1 MPTQTPPTAPNP
13 PAPKAGHPLTPRVIR
28 LFRPYRPQAIIVILT
43 ILTTAT
49 LGVINPMLIQTV
61 FDDGLGIQTTAGP
74 NLPLLWTLGAIMITI
89 AAANAALGVYQTY
102 MTNKIGQYV
111 MRDLRNAVYAHLQGM
126 SLRFFTATRTGE
138 IQSRVA
144 NDIGGIQTVVTTT
157 LSDTIANLAILAS
170 TLTAML
176 IISWQLTIVAIATV
190 PLYFFAAQW
199 VGRKRRQIT
208 AATQKSQAEMTV
220 ITQETLSV
228 SGIMLT
234 KLFGRQQ
241 TELDNFRHHN
251 QQLSDL
257 TIRQQMI
264 GHAFFAIV
272 MAFLSAS
279 PVAIYLLAGYL
290 MSGDGPPT
298 VTAGAVIA
306 FTVLQNRLYFPVGR
320 LLQVSV
326 ELQSSMA
333 MFDRIFNYLDLT
345 HEITDSPTARPQP
358 PQTITGEITLE
369 SVQLTYTPTS
379 SPDDTT
385 TTPHRNP
392 TPAAAPHTNP
402 PTNPQTNPHA
412 APSIRPAAAPAT
424 VPQTNPAAVPQT
436 NPAAYTA
443 TAPATA
449 AQTTPAAAVQT
460 DPATAPYTN
469 PQINPSAAAQTNQSV
484 APYTNPSAA
493 PPTGP
498 SVYTD
503 TATPTSPAA
512 QPTNPAAA
520 PHTNPAAAPPTA
532 PAAAPQTS
540 PATAPQTRP
549 AAYTDTA
556 APTSPAAAAAPQIS
570 PGATQQ
576 TDSTAASHL
585 DPAAASQ
592 IDPAAA
598 PQTNP
603 SDALQTAPAAVPH
616 TAPAAAPPTDP
627 TAAPYTN
634 PAAYTDTAPQI
645 NPAAIPQTSPRA
657 ALQTDPVA
665 APQTGPAAVPHTNPA
680 AAPPTNPAANSQINP
695 PAVPHTNQGAVPH
708 TSPVAAPP
716 TDLAATLQTT
726 PSANPQ
732 INPPA
737 AAPTTPTAARHT
749 APSAAPQTN
758 PAAAPYTSLDAVPH
772 NSPATAPQTGPQTG
786 PAAVPYTNPAA
797 ALPTDPATPQI
808 TPAAVPQP
816 TPAAYT
822 DPTPAANPHINPAT
836 APQTDP
842 VVASQTGPAA
852 VPHTNPAAAPPTDP
866 AANPQTNPAAVPQ
879 TSLGAAIQTDP
890 AVAPQITPAAAPYT
904 NPAAYTDP
912 TPAASPHINP
922 ATAPHTN
929 PAAAPYTAP
938 HADLNNITEATPTP
952 WALNGISL
960 HIPPG
965 QLAAFVGPSGAG
977 KTTIASLIPR
987 LYDPTHGA
995 VRIDGIDV
1003 REIPLKDLAQ
1013 IVGYVTQESYL
1024 FHATLEKNLRYAR
1037 PNATQQEIIAAA
1049 QAAHIHDRIVQ
1060 LPQGYQTIVGE
1071 RGYRLSGG
1079 ERQRL
1084 SIARAIL
1091 HQPRILILDEAT
1103 SALDTASERTVQ
1115 TALKPLMQNRTTL
1128 IIAHRL
1134 STIISA
1140 DIIYV
1145 INHGQIAEQGTHHQ
1159 LLTQNG
1165 LYTQLYQQQYHNG
1178 QIEAHCQDGT
1188 INTDGTITPI
1198 PPP

>member
-1 MPTQTPPTAPNP
+1 MPTQTQPTAPNP
-13 PAPKAGHPLTPRVIR
+13 PAPQAGQPLLPRVIR
-28 LFRPYRPQAIIVILT
+28 LFQPYRPQSIIVILT

-61 FDDGLGIQTTAGP
+61 FDDGLGIQTTTGP

-89 AAANAALGVYQTY
+89 AAINAALGVYQTY

-190 PLYFFAAQW
+190 PLYFFMAQW

-298 VTAGAVIA
+298 VTPGAVIA

-345 HEITDSPTARPQP
+345 HEITDSPTARPHP

-385 TTPHRNP
+385 TTPHGNP
-392 TPAAAPHTNP
+392 TPAVNP
-402 PTNPQTNPHA
+402 NNNP
-412 APSIRPAAAPAT
+412 
-424 VPQTNPAAVPQT
+424 
-436 NPAAYTA
+436 
-443 TAPATA
+443 
-449 AQTTPAAAVQT
+449 
-460 DPATAPYTN
+460 
-469 PQINPSAAAQTNQSV
+469 
-484 APYTNPSAA
+484 
-493 PPTGP
+493 G
-498 SVYTD
+498 
-503 TATPTSPAA
+503 
-512 QPTNPAAA
+512 
-520 PHTNPAAAPPTA
+520 
-532 PAAAPQTS
+532 AAPQTGS
-540 PATAPQTRP
+540 NNNRT
-549 AAYTDTA
+549 
-556 APTSPAAAAAPQIS
+556 
-570 PGATQQ
+570 
-576 TDSTAASHL
+576 
-585 DPAAASQ
+585 
-592 IDPAAA
+592 
-598 PQTNP
+598 
-603 SDALQTAPAAVPH
+603 
-616 TAPAAAPPTDP
+616 AAPPTDSNNNP
-627 TAAPYTN
+627 SAARHTHKN
-634 PAAYTDTAPQI
+634 
-645 NPAAIPQTSPRA
+645 
-657 ALQTDPVA
+657 
-665 APQTGPAAVPHTNPA
+665 TNPA
-680 AAPPTNPAANSQINP
+680 AAPPTNPAA
-695 PAVPHTNQGAVPH
+695 
-708 TSPVAAPP
+708 
-716 TDLAATLQTT
+716 
-726 PSANPQ
+726 
-732 INPPA
+732 
-737 AAPTTPTAARHT
+737 
-749 APSAAPQTN
+749 
-758 PAAAPYTSLDAVPH
+758 APY
-772 NSPATAPQTGPQTG
+772 
-786 PAAVPYTNPAA
+786 
-797 ALPTDPATPQI
+797 I
-808 TPAAVPQP
+808 T
-816 TPAAYT
+816 
-822 DPTPAANPHINPAT
+822 
-836 APQTDP
+836 
-842 VVASQTGPAA
+842 
-852 VPHTNPAAAPPTDP
+852 
-866 AANPQTNPAAVPQ
+866 
-879 TSLGAAIQTDP
+879 
-890 AVAPQITPAAAPYT
+890 
-904 NPAAYTDP
+904 
-912 TPAASPHINP
+912 
-922 ATAPHTN
+922 
-929 PAAAPYTAP
+929 P
-938 HADLNNITEATPTP
+938 HADLNNITEATPNPP

-987 LYDPTHGA
+987 LYDVTHGA

-1049 QAAHIHDRIVQ
+1049 QAAHIHDRIMQ

-1103 SALDTASERTVQ
+1103 SSLDTASERTVQ

-1178 QIEAHCQDGT
+1178 QIEAHCQDGI

-1198 PPP
+1198 SPR

>member
-1 MPTQTPPTAPNP
+1 MPTQTQPAAPNS
-13 PAPKAGHPLTPRVIR
+13 PAPQAGQPLTPRVIR
-28 LFRPYRPQAIIVILT
+28 LFQPYRPQAILVILT

-61 FDDGLGIQTTAGP
+61 FDDGLGIQTATGP
-74 NLPLLWTLGAIMITI
+74 NLPLLWTLAAIMITI
-89 AAANAALGVYQTY
+89 AAINAALGVYQTY

-190 PLYFFAAQW
+190 PFYFIMAQW

-298 VTAGAVIA
+298 VTPGAVIA

-369 SVQLTYTPTS
+369 SVQLTYTPT
-379 SPDDTT
+379 PNPNADDTT
-385 TTPHRNP
+385 TTPHRNT

-402 PTNPQTNPHA
+402 PTNPQTNPPA

-424 VPQTNPAAVPQT
+424 APQTNPAAVPQT

-449 AQTTPAAAVQT
+449 PQTTPTAAEQT
-460 DPATAPYTN
+460 APATAPYTN

-484 APYTNPSAA
+484 ASYTNPSAA
-493 PPTGP
+493 PPPGP

-512 QPTNPAAA
+512 QPTNPAAV

-532 PAAAPQTS
+532 PAAYTDTTPQTGPAAAAPQTGS
-540 PATAPQTRP
+540 GATQQTYP
-549 AAYTDTA
+549 AAASHPD
-556 APTSPAAAAAPQIS
+556 PAAAPQIS
-570 PGATQQ
+570 QGATQQ
-576 TDSTAASHL
+576 TDSTAAPHP
-585 DPAAASQ
+585 DPAAAPHTNLAAASQ
-592 IDPAAA
+592 INSPTGPPTRQATAPPATLAAPPTNPVDA
-598 PQTNP
+598 PQTG
-603 SDALQTAPAAVPH
+603 
-616 TAPAAAPPTDP
+616 PAAAPPTNP
-627 TAAPYTN
+627 AAHPYTN
-634 PAAYTDTAPQI
+634 PAAYTDTSPQI
-645 NPAAIPQTSPRA
+645 NPSAIPQTSLGA
-657 ALQTDPVA
+657 ALQTDP
-665 APQTGPAAVPHTNPA
+665 A
-680 AAPPTNPAANSQINP
+680 AAPQINP
-695 PAVPHTNQGAVPH
+695 PAVPQTNPSAY
-708 TSPVAAPP
+708 TDTAP
-716 TDLAATLQTT
+716 A
-726 PSANPQ
+726 ANPQ
-732 INPPA
+732 TNPPA

-758 PAAAPYTSLDAVPH
+758 PAAAPYTRLDAVPH
-772 NSPATAPQTGPQTG
+772 NSPATAPQTGQ
-786 PAAVPYTNPAA
+786 
-797 ALPTDPATPQI
+797 
-808 TPAAVPQP
+808 
-816 TPAAYT
+816 
-822 DPTPAANPHINPAT
+822 
-836 APQTDP
+836 
-842 VVASQTGPAA
+842 AA
-852 VPHTNPAAAPPTDP
+852 VPHTNPAAYTDTTP
-866 AANPQTNPAAVPQ
+866 AANPPPNP
-879 TSLGAAIQTDP
+879 
-890 AVAPQITPAAAPYT
+890 
-904 NPAAYTDP
+904 
-912 TPAASPHINP
+912 
-922 ATAPHTN
+922 
-929 PAAAPYTAP
+929 
-938 HADLNNITEATPTP
+938 P

-987 LYDPTHGA
+987 LYDVTHGA

-1037 PNATQQEIIAAA
+1037 PNATQDEIIAAA
-1049 QAAHIHDRIVQ
+1049 QAAHIHDRIMQ

-1115 TALKPLMQNRTTL
+1115 TALQPLIKNRTTL

-1145 INHGQIAEQGTHHQ
+1145 INRGQIVEQGTHHQ

-1165 LYTQLYQQQYHNG
+1165 LYTQLYQQQYHHG
-1178 QIEAHCQDGT
+1178 QIEAHCQDGI
-1188 INTDGTITPI
+1188 INTDGTITPT
-1198 PPP
+1198 